1 MKSAYLVGND
11 LSPLPLERERF
22 SRQAVSLRRSGEK
35 ALSPLQSFL
44 TTRRLCEAQTLAV
57 LLLRPQKALIQYY

>member
-1 MKSAYLVGND
+1 MKSAYLVCND
-11 LSPLPLERERF
+11 LSPLPL
-22 SRQAVSLRRSGEK
+22 RRGGEK
-35 ALSPLQSFL
+35 ALSPLQAFL